1 MKLSQFVKSLLPSF
15 KRSKVEV
22 DLKQLEDILKKVVL
36 PTLKK
41 AVEVTRGEPLQSAM
55 AVSVDIGVRK
65 ASGINSSA
73 ISLLGILYN
82 MYAALLPKLDYIG
95 KIIDDE
101 FEPDLSR
108 DNMTY
113 KQLSIVRF
121 LELARFGI
129 DYGVR
134 LTSRLLA
141 AEARTRLNQ
150 TDRIDDQL
158 TPSERKYMDDN
169 LGSFLQIVGLL
180 HVPLNSLRQ
189 ALEKMPEVVVVP
201 EKADTAEQLVG
212 LDKLDPLRLG
222 FINSSALDYNFIYH
236 FRLMKAEAE
245 VRHYKLMEK
254 EAQALEL
261 RILELKEAYQNR
273 QDPRLQQQLEY
284 REGQLQRLR
293 IEYNELTEEF
303 GLT

>member
-73 ISLLGILYN
+73 ITLLGILYN

-108 DNMTY
+108 ANMTY

>member
-73 ISLLGILYN
+73 ITLLGILYN

-180 HVPLNSLRQ
+180 HVPLNNLRQ

>member
-1 MKLSQFVKSLLPSF
+1 
-15 KRSKVEV
+15 
-22 DLKQLEDILKKVVL
+22 
-36 PTLKK
+36 
-41 AVEVTRGEPLQSAM
+41 
-55 AVSVDIGVRK
+55 
-65 ASGINSSA
+65 
-73 ISLLGILYN
+73 
-82 MYAALLPKLDYIG
+82 
-95 KIIDDE
+95 
-101 FEPDLSR
+101 
-108 DNMTY
+108 
-113 KQLSIVRF
+113 
-121 LELARFGI
+121 
-129 DYGVR
+129 
-134 LTSRLLA
+134 
-141 AEARTRLNQ
+141 
-150 TDRIDDQL
+150 
-158 TPSERKYMDDN
+158 MDDN

-180 HVPLNSLRQ
+180 HVPLNNLRQ

>member
-169 LGSFLQIVGLL
+169 LGSFLQVVGLL

-261 RILELKEAYQNR
+261 GILELKEAYQNR